1 MCDTSAFIVKDGTQE
16 LVMSSLSRVI
26 INGTDIEISN
36 IFGEIK
42 KVSGKIKEIDYS
54 ENRLVIVF

>member
-54 ENRLVIVF
+54 ENRLVIVP